1 LHKERTNRDRRHRK
15 LERRISRQ
23 RFIRLRAAA
32 GLAVA
37 GAAVS
42 AACDGSDG
50 GKKVA
55 QGQAIAKEADLAPG
69 SAVTFTDAGTGK
81 PGVLVHLKDGEFVAY
96 SAECTHQ
103 GCTVSYRAKGEGYLA
118 CPCHGSDFD
127 PVNSG
132 EVVSGPADE
141 PLPRLRIEVRD
152 GRIFRA

>member
-1 LHKERTNRDRRHRK
+1 

-23 RFIRLRAAA
+23 RFIRLGAVA

-37 GAAVS
+37 GVAGS
-42 AACDGSDG
+42 AACGGSDG

-55 QGQAIAKEADLAPG
+55 RGQAIAKTTDLAPG
-69 SAVTFTDAGTGK
+69 SAVAFTDAGTGK
-81 PGVLVHLKDGEFVAY
+81 PGVLVRLKDGGFVAY

-103 GCTVSYRAKGEGYLA
+103 GCTVSYRAKGYLA
-118 CPCHGSDFD
+118 CPCHGSVFD
-127 PVNSG
+127 PVSSG
-132 EVVSGPADE
+132 QVVSGPADE

>member
-1 LHKERTNRDRRHRK
+1 
-15 LERRISRQ
+15 LEKGIPRQ
-23 RFIRLRAAA
+23 RFIRLGATA

-37 GAAVS
+37 GVAGS
-42 AACDGSDG
+42 AACGGSNG

-55 QGQAIAKEADLAPG
+55 QGQVITKEANLAPS

-81 PGVLVHLKDGEFVAY
+81 PAVLVHLKNGEFVAY

-103 GCTVSYRAKGEGYLA
+103 GCTVSYRAKGYLA
-118 CPCHGSDFD
+118 CPCHGSVFD

-132 EVVSGPADE
+132 EVVSGPAEE
-141 PLPRLRIEVRD
+141 PLPQLRIKFRN